1 MGPQALSLFPF
12 DSFTFIVLNI
22 ALKALDLIGKYS
34 TTELFILFFKII
46 DFYTVC
52 AFAVTRGVQ
61 RSVGSLKLEIQVVES
76 YPMLVV
82 RAKRKSYTRAM

>member
-1 MGPQALSLFPF
+1 MGPKALSLFPF
-12 DSFTFIVLNI
+12 DSSTFIVLSI

-52 AFAVTRGVQ
+52 AFAVTHGVQ
-61 RSVGSLKLEIQVVES
+61 RSVGSLKLEIQAVVS
-76 YPMLVV
+76 CPMRVV
-82 RAKRKSYTRAM
+82 RAKLKSCARAM